1 MTAPSGHLPD
11 FDALWNYDRPAETE
25 QAFLTLL
32 GQIEENQSEDH
43 AEDHAEDG
51 ASAYRLELLTQIARA
66 QGLQRRFDTAH
77 STLDRVQAALD
88 NLPALPRGE
97 TGIET
102 GTPRVR
108 YLLERGRVFNSA
120 GEPERAR
127 SLFLAAWRR
136 ATAIGQDGRA
146 GQDGYA
152 VDAAHMLGIV
162 EPAEQGLEWN
172 RQALALAESSADPRA
187 RRWRGSL
194 YNNMGWTYHAAGQY
208 ERALQMFESALDA
221 WEADGQTGRVPSARW
236 AIARAL
242 RSLGRTQEALARQ
255 QAQLQAQLEEGERA
269 GVSDGASNGFVSEE
283 IGECLLALGREQ
295 EARPHFARAWA
306 LLSQDLWLAE
316 AEPARLARLRT
327 LGVRDGGA

>member
-1 MTAPSGHLPD
+1 MTSPSSHLPD

-25 QAFLTLL
+25 QAFLAIL
-32 GQIEENQSEDH
+32 GQT
-43 AEDHAEDG
+43 AEDG
-51 ASAYRLELLTQIARA
+51 SSAYRLELLTQIARA

-77 STLDRVQAALD
+77 ATLDRVQAALED
-88 NLPALPRGE
+88 QPEG
-97 TGIET
+97 ET

-127 SLFLAAWRR
+127 PLFLAAWRQ
-136 ATAIGQDGRA
+136 ATDAS
-146 GQDGYA
+146 QDGYA

-172 RQALALAESSADPRA
+172 RKALALAEGSDDPRA

-194 YNNMGWTYHAAGQY
+194 YNNMGWTHHAAAEY
-208 ERALQMFESALDA
+208 ELALAMFESALGA
-221 WEADGQTGRVPSARW
+221 WEADGQTGRLPIARW

-255 QAQLQAQLEEGERA
+255 RVLLEEGVRA
-269 GVSDGASNGFVSEE
+269 GTSDGVVSEE
-283 IGECLLALGREQ
+283 IGECLLALGREE
-295 EARPHFARAWA
+295 EAQPHFARAWA
-306 LLSQDLWLAE
+306 LLSQDAWLAE
-316 AEPARLARLRT
+316 AEPARLDRLRA
-327 LGVRDGGA
+327 LGARGEGA